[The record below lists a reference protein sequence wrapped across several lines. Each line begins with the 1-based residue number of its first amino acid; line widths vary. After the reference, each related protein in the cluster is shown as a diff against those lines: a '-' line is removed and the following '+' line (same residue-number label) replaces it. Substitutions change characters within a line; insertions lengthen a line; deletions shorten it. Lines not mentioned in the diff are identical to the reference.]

1 MSDWET
7 SGWLEVVYRTEPKN
21 KVSYLRVLL
30 FASCCRYFSEPCIVT
45 TRFIETRWAK
55 KARTN
60 GHRRRRDG
68 SHLSYFDHN
77 KNYHR
82 KICAFKWIFMHLG
95 WYVIFR
101 FGVCKNHRFLLL
113 LWNVYILWPTAI
125 HIRVLLWFWYTSWKT
140 AWKFAQPS
148 FIEIIKVENRSKN
161 VSFLEVFKC
170 C

>member
-82 KICAFKWIFMHLG
+82 KFALLSEFLCTLDDTLYFVSACAKIT
-95 WYVIFR
+95 V
-101 FGVCKNHRFLLL
+101 FLLL

-161 VSFLEVFKC
+161 VSFLEVFKYC
-170 C
+170 